1 MAQRI
6 ETRRRQIEEILTSL
20 GRDDLGVGEVEDLG
34 EGRLRV
40 TFLHGHFR
48 HAAELDA
55 GKLDDPQQA
64 KAALMIAVRKLSK
77 DIEAEHI
84 GKAQQ

>member
-6 ETRRRQIEEILTSL
+6 ETQRRQIEEMLTSL
-20 GRDDLGVGEVEDLG
+20 GRDDIGVGEVEDVG
-34 EGRLRV
+34 TGHLRV
-40 TFLHGHFR
+40 TFLHGHFS
-48 HAAELDA
+48 HAAEIDA

-64 KAALMIAVRKLSK
+64 KAALVIAIRKLTR

-84 GKAQQ
+84 EKAQQ